1 MPESQ
6 ESADLI
12 ALTSQIVSA
21 HVSHNA
27 VDPEELPNLIKSVY
41 AALGNAKLPAPVASE
56 PAVPVK
62 SSVKPGAITC
72 LECGGVF
79 KMLKRHLTSEHRM
92 TVDDYRQKWSLP
104 ASYPLVAPDYA
115 KIRSTLAKKIGL
127 GRFRDSAPAARKQQR
142 AGAKRRAG

>member
-6 ESADLI
+6 ESDLI
-12 ALTSQIVSA
+12 TLTSQIVSA

-27 VDPEELPNLIKSVY
+27 VDPEELPKLIKSVY
-41 AALGNAKLPAPVASE
+41 TALGNAKLPEPVTSE

-62 SSVKPGAITC
+62 ASVKPGSITC

-79 KMLKRHLTSEHRM
+79 KMLKRHITTEHAM
-92 TVDDYRQKWSLP
+92 TVDGYRQKFSLP

-115 KIRSTLAKKIGL
+115 KVRSTLAKKIGL
-127 GRFRDSAPAARKQQR
+127 GRFRDSAPAARKR
-142 AGAKRRAG
+142 AGSKRRAG